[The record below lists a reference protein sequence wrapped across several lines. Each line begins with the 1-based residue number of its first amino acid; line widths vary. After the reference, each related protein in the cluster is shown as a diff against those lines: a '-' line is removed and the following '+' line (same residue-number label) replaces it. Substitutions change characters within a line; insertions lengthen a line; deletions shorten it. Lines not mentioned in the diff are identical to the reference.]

1 MGPCDN
7 FFEDGMPAGVR
18 SLGRPMGA
26 LHREPKA
33 GEREN
38 AGNGVWKRMSE
49 RTLANLLLRPAR
61 PKNQSER
68 CEIWLCHGA
77 GLFFLRIPT
86 QFGQ

>member
-7 FFEDGMPAGVR
+7 FVEEGMPAGVR
-18 SLGRPMGA
+18 GLDRPMGA

-38 AGNGVWKRMSE
+38 AGNGVWKMMSE
-49 RTLANLLLRPAR
+49 RTLANPLLRPAR
-61 PKNQSER
+61 RKNRLRR

-77 GLFFLRIPT
+77 VLSP
-86 QFGQ
+86 